1 VAQINDPRK
10 LFAYKLGTALSG
22 EKKVL
27 SMLKKQEQRA
37 QDERLKQQFRHHREE
52 TEGQIRNIEQ
62 AFEQIGEKPTGRS
75 NPTVE
80 GLAQHADSLVEK
92 ADEQLVDNVLVGGA
106 AETEH
111 VEIALYE
118 DLITQAKAMG
128 EQQVVSLLEQN
139 LQQEQ
144 HTLEEVKRVSE
155 QLAQRG
161 VTKVF

>member
-1 VAQINDPRK
+1 
-10 LFAYKLGTALSG
+10 
-22 EKKVL
+22 
-27 SMLKKQEQRA
+27 
-37 QDERLKQQFRHHREE
+37 
-52 TEGQIRNIEQ
+52 
-62 AFEQIGEKPTGRS
+62 
-75 NPTVE
+75 
-80 GLAQHADSLVEK
+80 LAPHADSRDET

-144 HTLEEVKRVSE
+144 HTLEEVKRASQQV
-155 QLAQRG
+155 AQRG
-161 VTKVF
+161 VARVF